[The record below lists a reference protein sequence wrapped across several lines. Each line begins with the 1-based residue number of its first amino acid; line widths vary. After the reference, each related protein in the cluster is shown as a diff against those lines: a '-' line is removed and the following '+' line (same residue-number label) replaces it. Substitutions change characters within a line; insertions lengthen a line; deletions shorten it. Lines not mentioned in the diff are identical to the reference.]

1 MAVYAIVLAGGAGTR
16 FWPASRS
23 SRPKQLLPLASG
35 KETLLAATV
44 RRIAPLVPPS
54 NVVVS
59 TGVHLMEAT
68 RAALSDAM
76 GVTFLAE
83 PVPRNTAPCIA
94 WAAATLYARN
104 PQAVCMV
111 LPSDHFIAAEDAY
124 IATVARALDAARN
137 GHLTMIGIKPTRP
150 ETGFGYIEIGSPV
163 DSTDEA
169 FAVQRFVE
177 KPTRERAEEYLAS
190 GRFLWNA
197 GMFFFQARTMV
208 EAVRAHLPEVARGI
222 DAIVSGESTVE
233 EVFPTMPGIS
243 IDHGVMEKAA
253 NVAVVPGDF
262 GWSDLGTWESIWEL
276 LPKDGDGNVLPG
288 ESIAID
294 AHRNLVWDRGA
305 SPRTYAIVGV
315 NDLVVV
321 ETGDAVLIVPRSRS
335 QDVRLVVEQLR
346 ATGKRT

>member
-68 RAALSDAM
+68 RAALSDVM

-163 DSTDEA
+163 DSTDQA

>member
-1 MAVYAIVLAGGAGTR
+1 VE
-16 FWPASRS
+16 
-23 SRPKQLLPLASG
+23 G

-68 RAALSDAM
+68 HAALSDVM

-94 WAAATLYARN
+94 WAAAMLYARN

-111 LPSDHFIAAEDAY
+111 LPSDHFIAAEDAF
-124 IATVARALDAARN
+124 IATVAQALDAARN

-163 DSTDEA
+163 DSVEQA
-169 FAVQRFVE
+169 FAVERFVE
-177 KPTRERAEEYLAS
+177 KPTRDRAEEYVAS

-208 EAVRAHLPEVARGI
+208 EAVRTHLPEVARGI
-222 DAIVSGESTVE
+222 DAIISGASTVE
-233 EVFPTMPGIS
+233 EVFRAMPAIS

-253 NVAVVPGDF
+253 NVAVIPGDF

-315 NDLVVV
+315 SDLVVV
-321 ETGDAVLIVPRSRS
+321 ETDDAVLIVPRSRS

-346 ATGKRT
+346 AMGKRT